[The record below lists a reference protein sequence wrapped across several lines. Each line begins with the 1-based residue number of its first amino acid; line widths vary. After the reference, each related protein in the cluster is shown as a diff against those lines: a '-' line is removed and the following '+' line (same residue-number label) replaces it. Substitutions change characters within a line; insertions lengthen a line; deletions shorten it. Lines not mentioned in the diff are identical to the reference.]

1 MCYRTERKR
10 LVVRKHTSAAVDQTT
25 EVDLQER
32 MIALVRAFGLHKPEE
47 TPCGRPV
54 SVAEAHALMEL
65 SREDLGPPMVQKE
78 LAWRLRL
85 EKSTVSRLVGML
97 EGRGWVERS
106 RSPEDGRALELRLTE
121 AGKRTAKG
129 IAEARRAKFA
139 RVLEAIPEEERGSVL
154 DSMRMLEEA
163 MRESE

>member
-1 MCYRTERKR
+1 MVRRRAPAAAGRT
-10 LVVRKHTSAAVDQTT
+10 A

-32 MIALVRAFGLHKPEE
+32 MIALIRAFGLHKPDQ

-54 SVAEAHALMEL
+54 SVAEAHTLMEL
-65 SREDLGPPMVQKE
+65 SRAETLVQKE
-78 LAWRLRL
+78 LASRLRL

-97 EGRGWVERS
+97 EDRGWVERS
-106 RSPEDGRALELRLTE
+106 RSPQDGRALELRLTE
-121 AGKRTAKG
+121 AGKRTAEG

-139 RVLEAIPEEERGSVL
+139 RVLEAIPQGERGSVL
-154 DSMRMLEEA
+154 ESMRILEEA

>member
-1 MCYRTERKR
+1 VAGRT
-10 LVVRKHTSAAVDQTT
+10 A

-32 MIALVRAFGLHKPEE
+32 MIALIRAFGLHKPDQ
-47 TPCGRPV
+47 TPCGKPV

-65 SREDLGPPMVQKE
+65 SRGQPLVQKE
-78 LAWRLRL
+78 LASRLRL

-106 RSPEDGRALELRLTE
+106 RSTQDRRAVELRLTG
-121 AGKRTAKG
+121 AGRRTAEG
-129 IAEARRAKFA
+129 IAEVRREKFA
-139 RVLEAIPEEERGSVL
+139 RVLEAIPEGERGSVL
-154 DSMRMLEEA
+154 ESMRILEEA

>member
-1 MCYRTERKR
+1 MVRRRTP
-10 LVVRKHTSAAVDQTT
+10 AAVNQAT

-32 MIALVRAFGLHKPEE
+32 MIALIRAFGLHKPEE
-47 TPCGRPV
+47 TPCGKPV

-65 SREDLGPPMVQKE
+65 SREDPLVQKE
-78 LAWRLRL
+78 LASRLRL

-97 EGRGWVERS
+97 EGRRWVKRS
-106 RSPEDGRALELRLTE
+106 RSPDDGRAVELRLTE
-121 AGKRTAKG
+121 GGRRTAED

-139 RVLEAIPEEERGSVL
+139 QVLEAIPEEERESVL
-154 DSMRMLEEA
+154 ESMRILEEA